1 MWPLGGLEEGGRGYG
16 PEDETGDSLKEIHSG
31 VVEKLV
37 ELGLQLLK
45 VGLVVLLGHVAEMSG
60 RDVVVWRNGHA
71 LLVLLNIVVCLAISD
86 GGFFYYIF
94 ANEEVLILRVR
105 PANPLSAAGPGGGLE
120 G

>member
-1 MWPLGGLEEGGRGYG
+1 M
-16 PEDETGDSLKEIHSG
+16 
-31 VVEKLV
+31 
-37 ELGLQLLK
+37 
-45 VGLVVLLGHVAEMSG
+45 GLVVLLCHVAEMGGS
-60 RDVVVWRNGHA
+60 DVVIRSNGHA
-71 LLVLLNIVVCLAISD
+71 LLVLLNIVLCFAIPG